1 MGPLALAALP
11 ARFPPASCPLL
22 TAGVPTAQ
30 GGGASAIT
38 LFPLDVLKTRLQS
51 GSNDGIFKMVGQ
63 IVKKD
68 GVLGLWGKPSVI
80 MAGQSLCEKFG
91 YFFAYT
97 LLRSLYTRFV
107 GASPGVITTLVI
119 GYASEWCQLPF
130 TVPIDR
136 MTVIMRNRMGTDA
149 PQGLIHCAKEVWNS
163 GNIHAGIG
171 GYTLLALKP
180 AVQFAAYEPAKA
192 MWLRRAYAPGASL
205 TPLASF
211 MLGAYSRM
219 VSDSVTCAPPT
230 ALAPAAAAGT
240 AAGSANGASVGR
252 QIRGGGPRRRSRR

>member
-1 MGPLALAALP
+1 MAVP
-11 ARFPPASCPLL
+11 ARSPPASCALV
-22 TAGVPTAQ
+22 TGVPAAQ
-30 GGGASAIT
+30 GGSASAIT

-51 GSNDGIFKMVGQ
+51 GSNDGIFAMVGQ

-97 LLRSLYTRFV
+97 LLRSLYARFV
-107 GASPGVITTLVI
+107 GGSPGVITTLVI

-149 PQGLIHCAKEVWNS
+149 PQDLITCAKEVWNS

-219 VSDSVTCAPPT
+219 VSDSVTCAP
-230 ALAPAAAAGT
+230 AAALPPATGSAT
-240 AAGSANGASVGR
+240 GSANGSANGASVGR